1 MKLHKRY
8 LHAKVLAMTH
18 LLKKDFF
25 IVKMENSSFV
35 LLSICTKKK
44 EKANLHIWRKKLV
57 TMYNWLGGDI
67 YSETRI
73 FVIFYKEIHFDL
85 NV

>member
-44 EKANLHIWRKKLV
+44 ENTFKKANLHIWRK
-57 TMYNWLGGDI
+57 
-67 YSETRI
+67 
-73 FVIFYKEIHFDL
+73 
-85 NV
+85 NVEDNNCQD

>member
-1 MKLHKRY
+1 MKLRKRY

-35 LLSICTKKK
+35 LSICTKKK
-44 EKANLHIWRKKLV
+44 ENMFNKANLHMEKKC
-57 TMYNWLGGDI
+57 G
-67 YSETRI
+67 
-73 FVIFYKEIHFDL
+73 KQ
-85 NV
+85 